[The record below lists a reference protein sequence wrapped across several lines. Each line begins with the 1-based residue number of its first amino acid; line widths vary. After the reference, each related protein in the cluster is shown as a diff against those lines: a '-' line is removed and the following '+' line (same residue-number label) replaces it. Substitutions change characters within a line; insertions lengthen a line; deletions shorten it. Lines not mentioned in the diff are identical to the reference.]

1 MCSTALLVKKRQW
14 RRSWEFGLF
23 FSHPTLCGVSSC
35 RQFSQR
41 PIFHLW
47 QSFFLFNAF
56 IIATHRHALSVN
68 CHLCWPM
75 GAMKRKQWWK
85 QTMITWILSRS
96 KALCTEAHKRMFH
109 PSSTFDWNCGLKW
122 AVESW
127 GMALTS
133 FPLNAHT
140 DSFLWKV
147 FYEFLF
153 SWRNKRKEKKG
164 GGWENQR

>member
-1 MCSTALLVKKRQW
+1 MCSAALLVKKRQHQW
-14 RRSWEFGLF
+14 RRSWEFGPFFSTQLWAVYHHVGSLVDAQFSIFGSLF
-23 FSHPTLCGVSSC
+23 F
-35 RQFSQR
+35 F
-41 PIFHLW
+41 
-47 QSFFLFNAF
+47 FNAF

-96 KALCTEAHKRMFH
+96 KTLCTEAHKRMFH

-140 DSFLWKV
+140 DSFSWKV
-147 FYEFLF
+147 FFMNFCFL
-153 SWRNKRKEKKG
+153 RGIKEKNGEG
-164 GGWENQR
+164 GNQR